1 MRISYAIP
9 VCNEIEEIKRLLEFL
24 IEAKRRQDEI
34 VILVDEQN
42 GTEEVKDYVED
53 FAHQYLDLD
62 FVNVYYHPLNRD
74 FAAHKN
80 FLNKCCIG
88 DWIFQIDADELPAE
102 SLMINLPAIL
112 ETNDNVDAI
121 WVPRVN
127 IVNGLTEEHVA
138 KWGWTV
144 NEEGWVNWPNDSQ
157 LRLYKNKPE
166 IVWERKVHERLT
178 GYKTISKLPVDGSF
192 ALWHVKDI
200 ARQERQNEFYERM

>member
-24 IEAKRRQDEI
+24 IKAKRRQDEI

-53 FAHQYLDLD
+53 FAHQYLDFD

-80 FLNKCCIG
+80 FLNSCCKG
-88 DWIFQIDADELPAE
+88 DYIFQIDADELPDE
-102 SLMINLPAIL
+102 SLLEYLPEIL
-112 ETNDNVDAI
+112 EINAVDAI
-121 WVPRVN
+121 WIPRIN
-127 IVNGLTEEHVA
+127 IVNGITPDHIA
-138 KWGWTV
+138 KWGWNCDAT
-144 NEEGWVNWPNDSQ
+144 GWINWPNDAQ
-157 LRLYKNKPE
+157 LRVYANKPE
-166 IVWERKVHERLT
+166 IKWERKVHERLT
-178 GYKTISKLPVDGSF
+178 GYKTISKFPDQKEF

-200 ARQERQNEFYERM
+200 ARQERQNKFYETI

>member
-9 VCNEIEEIKRLLEFL
+9 VCNELEEIQKLLDFL
-24 IEAKRRQDEI
+24 QQYIRQSDQLVIMIDDE
-34 VILVDEQN
+34 N
-42 GTEEVKDYVED
+42 GNNEVEDYVED
-53 FAHQYLDLD
+53 FLI
-62 FVNVYYHPLNRD
+62 VYKDRIDMRVIYHPLNND

-102 SLMINLPAIL
+102 LLMLNLAGIL

-144 NEEGWVNWPNDSQ
+144 NEDGWVNWPNDSQ

-192 ALWHVKDI
+192 ALWHIKDI
-200 ARQERQNEFYERM
+200 ARQERQNEFYGKI

>member
-1 MRISYAIP
+1 MQMNYQLS
-9 VCNEIEEIKRLLEFL
+9 
-24 IEAKRRQDEI
+24 
-34 VILVDEQN
+34 
-42 GTEEVKDYVED
+42 
-53 FAHQYLDLD
+53 
-62 FVNVYYHPLNRD
+62 
-74 FAAHKN
+74 
-80 FLNKCCIG
+80 
-88 DWIFQIDADELPAE
+88 
-102 SLMINLPAIL
+102 SLMLNLPAIL

-144 NEEGWVNWPNDSQ
+144 NEDGWVNWPNDSQ

-192 ALWHVKDI
+192 ALWHIKDI
-200 ARQERQNEFYERM
+200 TRQERQNEFYEKI